1 MKLLAIILFIAL
13 LISCSSLQRL
23 EKLQSKEW
31 TLQKQSHKISFSRR
45 DSMVFLCCQ
54 ISPIYHPDTLG
65 EKYVY
70 WIEIEMV
77 DSVDLAENKKRKAQQ
92 SLILDSLKKQSS
104 QSKLT
109 YHHYHSFLFKRNI
122 MANLR
127 VPVGIKHGQ
136 SVYVKDALEEM
147 GAYNLYFK
155 DVRDVMNI
163 VAFRKKVFRALKLK
177 YQTPNWYDEY
187 IMSWENYRK
196 SKMDME
202 F

>member
-1 MKLLAIILFIAL
+1 MKLIPSILLIAL
-13 LISCSSLQRL
+13 LTCCSSLHRL
-23 EKLQSKEW
+23 EKLQNREW
-31 TLQKQSHKISFSRR
+31 TLHKESQKISFSRR

-54 ISPIYHPDTLG
+54 ISPIYHADTVG

-77 DSVDLAENKKRKAQQ
+77 DSVDLAENKKRKRQQ
-92 SLILDSLKKQSS
+92 SLILDSLEKQSS

-122 MANLR
+122 MAQLR
-127 VPVGIKHGQ
+127 VPAGIKHGQ

-147 GAYNLYFK
+147 AAYNLYFK

-177 YQTPNWYDEY
+177 YQAPNWHDEY
-187 IMSWENYRK
+187 IMSLENYRK